1 MIYDQFEILVI
12 NCIIYHMID
21 DKIDDKIY
29 CIIYDQCE
37 ILMINGKINDKIYCK
52 IDEKIYC
59 ATEL

>member
-1 MIYDQFEILVI
+1 
-12 NCIIYHMID
+12 MID